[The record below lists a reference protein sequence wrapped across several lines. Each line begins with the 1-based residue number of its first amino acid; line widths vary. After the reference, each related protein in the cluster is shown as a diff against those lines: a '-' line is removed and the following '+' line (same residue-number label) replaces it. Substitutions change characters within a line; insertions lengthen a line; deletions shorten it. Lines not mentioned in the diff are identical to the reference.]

1 MKALMYFL
9 VLNCLLS
16 LGSLKAQDTL
26 VTLEGK
32 VLTGRILEYSSDFTS
47 YSIDTTAK
55 EVSMIPSQQF
65 MLIKQGEKILK
76 AYKND
81 TLITKDGLI
90 IPCKIVSIDPDIV
103 SFFQYNYRVNNV
115 QSIMKGNVLM
125 VKFSD
130 GTKERFD
137 QAIKAPYSTNSFELG
152 MQDAKNYYKPDGGM
166 IVGEVLLGLTH
177 VLMASAVAGTVIAY
191 VPPTKLSSVNN
202 PNNLMLS
209 SDAAYKD
216 GYLSVAKK
224 KKRAACSAG
233 FLSGMAAFW
242 ATILISINY
251 L

>member
-1 MKALMYFL
+1 MKTKYFV
-9 VLNCLLS
+9 VLSSLLF
-16 LGSLKAQDTL
+16 LGTLKAQDTL

-32 VLTGRILEYSSDFTS
+32 MLIGKIIEFSEDFTS
-47 YSIDTTAK
+47 YSLDTIGN
-55 EVSMIPSQQF
+55 EVAMTPSQQF
-65 MLIKQGEKILK
+65 MLIKQGDKVIK
-76 AYKND
+76 SYKND

-90 IPCKIVSIDPDIV
+90 IPCKIVAIDPDIV
-103 SFFQYNYRVNNV
+103 SFFQYNYRVNSI
-115 QSIMKGNVLM
+115 QSIMKGNILM

-137 QAIKAPYSTNSFELG
+137 QVIIASYSTSSYELG
-152 MQDAKNYYKPDGGM
+152 REDAKNYYKPEGGM
-166 IVGEVLLGLTH
+166 IVGEVLLGLSH
-177 VLMASAVAGTVIAY
+177 VLIYPAVAGTVIAY
-191 VPPTKLSSVNN
+191 VTPKKLSSVNN

-209 SDAAYKD
+209 TDAAYKD

-224 KKRAACSAG
+224 KKRSACSTG

>member
-1 MKALMYFL
+1 MKPKSFV
-9 VLNCLLS
+9 VLSCLLF
-16 LGSLKAQDTL
+16 LGTLKAQDTL

-32 VLTGRILEYSSDFTS
+32 VLMGKIIDFSADFTS
-47 YSIDTTAK
+47 YSLDTNVN
-55 EVSMIPSQQF
+55 EVNMIPSQQF
-65 MLIKQGEKILK
+65 MLIKQGEKVLK

-137 QAIKAPYSTNSFELG
+137 EVIKAPYSTSSFELG

-177 VLMASAVAGTVIAY
+177 ILMAPAVAGTIIAY
-191 VPPTKLSSVNN
+191 VPPAKLSSVNN

-209 SDAAYKD
+209 TDAAYKD

-224 KKRAACSAG
+224 KKRVAGSAG
-233 FLSGMAAFW
+233 FFSGMAAFW
-242 ATILISINY
+242 GTIIIISNFF
-251 L
+251 

>member
-1 MKALMYFL
+1 MKALINFV
-9 VLNCLLS
+9 VLSCIIFTANF
-16 LGSLKAQDTL
+16 KAQDTL

-32 VLTGRILEYSSDFTS
+32 LLTGKIIEFSADFTS
-47 YSIDTTAK
+47 YVIDTTGN
-55 EVSMIPSQQF
+55 EVAMIPSQQF
-65 MLIKQGEKILK
+65 ILIKQGEKVIK
-76 AYKND
+76 SYKND
-81 TLITKDGLI
+81 TLITKEGLI
-90 IPCKIVSIDPDIV
+90 IPCKIVAIDPDIV
-103 SFFQYNYRVNNV
+103 SFFHYNYRVNNI
-115 QSIMKGNVLM
+115 QSIMKGNILM

-130 GTKERFD
+130 GTTERFD
-137 QAIKAPYSTNSFELG
+137 QVIKSPLSTSSYDLG

-209 SDAAYKD
+209 TDAAYKD